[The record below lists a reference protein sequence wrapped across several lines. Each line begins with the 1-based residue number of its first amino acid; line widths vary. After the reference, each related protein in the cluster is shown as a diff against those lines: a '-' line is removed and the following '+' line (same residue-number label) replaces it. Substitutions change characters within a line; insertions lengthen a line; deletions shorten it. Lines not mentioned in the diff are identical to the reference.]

1 MIRIASS
8 EVPSRLEELLDRV
21 EAGEEFEVV
30 SDGVP
35 VAVIG
40 PPHARHQTFA
50 SRDELKEFLA
60 RRKPDPSFGNDLR
73 RALSDTTDDV

>member
-1 MIRIASS
+1 MIRIVSS
-8 EVPSRLEELLDRV
+8 EVPSRLEELLNRV
-21 EAGEEFEVV
+21 EAGEEFEIV

-40 PPHARHQTFA
+40 PPHTRRRTFV

-60 RRKPDPSFGNDLR
+60 GRKPDPSFGNDLH